1 MIISEVFTEQPE
13 PVQASI
19 GSQVQLRC
27 SSIEE
32 YGLTWLIIFR
42 NGSVMS
48 SDTASLPA
56 SGMSVEPFSTT
67 AHESV
72 LTVNGTE
79 DNNGIKVLCVA
90 MNVTMNATYLRRC
103 QSRKVSVIFYQ
114 PGMKVMV

>member
-1 MIISEVFTEQPE
+1 
-13 PVQASI
+13 
-19 GSQVQLRC
+19 
-27 SSIEE
+27 
-32 YGLTWLIIFR
+32 
-42 NGSVMS
+42 MS
-48 SDTASLPA
+48 SDPAFSLPA

-79 DNNGIKVLCVA
+79 DNNGIKVQCVA
-90 MNVTMNATYLRRC
+90 MNVTYLRRC